1 MKLKVDILY
10 DRGQNI
16 VSLIFY
22 KLEKIISIYN
32 FYTFHEKSLLHINYF
47 INSKNKKMLR
57 TKESKLLFKDQMAKT
72 IFIDF
77 ENQKF
82 PEQENL

>member
-1 MKLKVDILY
+1 
-10 DRGQNI
+10 
-16 VSLIFY
+16 
-22 KLEKIISIYN
+22 
-32 FYTFHEKSLLHINYF
+32 
-47 INSKNKKMLR
+47 MLR